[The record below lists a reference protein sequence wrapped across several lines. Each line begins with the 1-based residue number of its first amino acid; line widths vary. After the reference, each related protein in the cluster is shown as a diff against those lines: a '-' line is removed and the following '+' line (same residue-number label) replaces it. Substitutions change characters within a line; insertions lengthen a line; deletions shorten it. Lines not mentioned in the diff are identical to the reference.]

1 MSESG
6 RMEPKTA
13 QTIVRTVPT
22 EDPAPTPPL
31 VIVKPAVS
39 SDEESDVLPGSWPK
53 EEEALSQ
60 VNSLAVEADVSDAA
74 SAHSNHV
81 NDRIVDHFRELEKEK
96 QTAAAIGLGLGEYG
110 NNEMS
115 HVTPTELYQ
124 GQGPMIINHTELTP
138 ILESSPRE
146 SMASES
152 ASPRLV
158 SVKSRSSEDRSPP
171 STRHSGHSAKGVGSP
186 VMSIHSTG
194 DRARSSSLTS
204 QAERLRS
211 KFMHRNGKM
220 SPDKDLTVDTVA
232 ADPAKME
239 RQMKFESLIRSG
251 ETMKLTLTPTTL
263 RTIEALSISELSHCR
278 PIILPGNMLREKIV
292 LYLKKSANKLRRIRH
307 ASCLIFSVPP
317 VRNPSSEALLT
328 NDVVHYRP
336 TSSKR
341 PLPKPYEACRL
352 LLLFGMERGL

>member
-1 MSESG
+1 MTDNMSESG
-6 RMEPKTA
+6 KAEPTP
-13 QTIVRTVPT
+13 TRTYIPSGPT
-22 EDPAPTPPL
+22 EEATPTPPL

-53 EEEALSQ
+53 EEGSVSQ
-60 VNSLAVEADVSDAA
+60 VDTLAVEPVVSDAA

-81 NDRIVDHFRELEKEK
+81 VDKIVDHFRELEREK

-110 NNEMS
+110 SNHISEVS
-115 HVTPTELYQ
+115 PTELYQ

-138 ILESSPRE
+138 IMESSPRE

-171 STRHSGHSAKGVGSP
+171 STRHSSHSAKGVGSP
-186 VMSIHSTG
+186 GSSVMSTHSAAE
-194 DRARSSSLTS
+194 RARSSSLTS

-211 KFMHRNGKM
+211 KFMHRNGKV

-239 RQMKFESLIRSG
+239 RRLKFESLIRSG
-251 ETMKLTLTPTTL
+251 ETMKLTLTPNTL
-263 RTIEALSISELSHCR
+263 RTIE
-278 PIILPGNMLREKIV
+278 
-292 LYLKKSANKLRRIRH
+292 
-307 ASCLIFSVPP
+307 VPP
-317 VRNPSSEALLT
+317 FLQI
-328 NDVVHYRP
+328 Y
-336 TSSKR
+336 
-341 PLPKPYEACRL
+341 
-352 LLLFGMERGL
+352 